1 MPKPTNYS
9 KFFSVYTAQDVPENH
24 EGEYRL
30 DCPLVGCENPEKHLY
45 ANCSDGTW
53 HCKRCDKSG
62 NARTLITNIWQQNY
76 DSTEQHHYDFLS
88 KVRGI
93 PSIIF
98 QECGWAFDTANNRW
112 LVPYFTYDPEKGE
125 WSDFLNNLG
134 YFYPYSTSGD
144 RFTIKKSG
152 ALPLY
157 LYNPGWHN
165 LPPSNTTVICEGE
178 WDTLAYMALNPD
190 STELILGKAGAG
202 FNKSYMKTLSKTER
216 VILLLDNDSAGRAQT
231 ASATEIIAE
240 SVPSIFGID
249 WDLVEWPND
258 YTGKKKDVRDL
269 YTGVGMQAYS
279 KIERA
284 LVKSDT
290 NTSTPVNKTSPSG
303 AVYQTSLADFKQVES
318 FDNYLATA
326 KSFLYMTDETAEA
339 MAATI
344 GITNSIII
352 PGEPLWA
359 FLIGPPACLAGDTI
373 VRIQRNHTNFNITL
387 EQLNYLFQHG
397 IDRSPIY
404 IERREDTGAIDL
416 VQIVR
421 TVHSG
426 IKQCYEVTTKS
437 GHKVTAT
444 KDHKFLTTSG
454 WKTLEQLTIEDQ
466 LYVDLETMTYP
477 SHIVSIFSVGERD
490 TYDITV
496 ANDPHNFLANGIV
509 VHNSGKTTFIDSFG
523 GNNERFDNLSK
534 ISAKALVSGWRDDD
548 GSEPSYLAKLKDKT
562 LFVKDFTVTLTDSQ
576 DSQREVFGLLT
587 DIFDGYVKIPYG
599 NNQVREFYD
608 LYFNMVAGVTDIVH
622 SHSAA
627 SIGERFLR
635 IDFLGRNYKARQF
648 ASAALANFGKSKP
661 QKEALTKNTLGF
673 VNYLKSMP
681 FPMEIPAEYH
691 DPIIDLAEFI
701 ATIRTKVESDRL
713 EGIKYRPRT
722 ELPSRLSLQLAKL
735 FVSVRTVYNLDPNKE
750 ESTINASRL
759 AFDVVK
765 KVAFDTCYGFSLDLV
780 KAIHLNPSATR
791 DILAAKA
798 NIHQQKAYRILDD
811 LITTGV
817 ITKSNGQAG
826 VKGGRP
832 AHLYSINPKL
842 KTVLDHDAKDTQD
855 TKRRPIHPSNRP

>member
-30 DCPLVGCENPEKHLY
+30 DCPLVGCENPEQHLY

-93 PSIIF
+93 PSHIF
-98 QECGWAFDTANNRW
+98 EACGWAFDAANNRW

-134 YFYPYSTSGD
+134 YFYPYSTSKD

-157 LYNPGWHN
+157 LYNGGYHDVPC
-165 LPPSNTTVICEGE
+165 STTTVICEGE

-190 STELILGKAGAG
+190 SNELILGKAGAG

-216 VILLLDNDSAGRAQT
+216 VILLLDNDPAGRAQT
-231 ASATEIIAE
+231 ASAMEIIAE

-249 WDLVEWPND
+249 WDLVDWPTD
-258 YTGKKKDVRDL
+258 YTGKKKDIRDL
-269 YTGVGMQAYS
+269 YQAVGMQSYS

-284 LVKSDT
+284 LVKSD
-290 NTSTPVNKTSPSG
+290 NTTTVPVNKTAPQG
-303 AVYQTSLADFKQVES
+303 ALYQTNLADFKQVES

-326 KSFLYMTDETAEA
+326 KSFLYMTDETAMA

-344 GITNSIII
+344 GITNSIVI

-359 FLIGPPACLAGDTI
+359 FLIGPPA
-373 VRIQRNHTNFNITL
+373 
-387 EQLNYLFQHG
+387 
-397 IDRSPIY
+397 
-404 IERREDTGAIDL
+404 
-416 VQIVR
+416 
-421 TVHSG
+421 
-426 IKQCYEVTTKS
+426 
-437 GHKVTAT
+437 
-444 KDHKFLTTSG
+444 
-454 WKTLEQLTIEDQ
+454 
-466 LYVDLETMTYP
+466 
-477 SHIVSIFSVGERD
+477 
-490 TYDITV
+490 
-496 ANDPHNFLANGIV
+496 
-509 VHNSGKTTFIDSFG
+509 SGKTTFIDSFG

-562 LFVKDFTVTLTDSQ
+562 LFVKDFTVTLTDSA
-576 DSQREVFGLLT
+576 DSQKEVFGLLT

-608 LYFNMVAGVTDIVH
+608 LYFNMVAGVTDVVH
-622 SHSAA
+622 AHSAA

-635 IDFLGRNYKARQF
+635 IDFLGRNYVARQF
-648 ASAALANFGKSKP
+648 ASAALANFGQSKG

-673 VNYLKSMP
+673 VNYLKAMP
-681 FPMEIPAEYH
+681 FPMEIPGEYH
-691 DPIIDLAEFI
+691 EPLIDLAEFI
-701 ATIRTKVESDRL
+701 ATIRTKVESDRM

-735 FVSVRTVYNLDPNKE
+735 LVSTRIVYNQDPNKE
-750 ESTINASRL
+750 ESTVNASRI

-780 KAIHLNPSATR
+780 KAIHANPNASREA
-791 DILAAKA
+791 LAVKA

-811 LITTGV
+811 LMTTGV
-817 ITKSNGQAG
+817 ITKANGAVG
-826 VKGGRP
+826 AKGGRP
-832 AHLYSINPKL
+832 SHIYNINPKL
-842 KTVLDHDAKDTQD
+842 KTVLDHDAKNTQS
-855 TKRRPIHPSNRP
+855 TKRISVSPPRRP

>member
-98 QECGWAFDTANNRW
+98 QECGWAFDATNNRW

-359 FLIGPPACLAGDTI
+359 FLIGPPA
-373 VRIQRNHTNFNITL
+373 
-387 EQLNYLFQHG
+387 
-397 IDRSPIY
+397 
-404 IERREDTGAIDL
+404 
-416 VQIVR
+416 
-421 TVHSG
+421 
-426 IKQCYEVTTKS
+426 
-437 GHKVTAT
+437 
-444 KDHKFLTTSG
+444 
-454 WKTLEQLTIEDQ
+454 
-466 LYVDLETMTYP
+466 
-477 SHIVSIFSVGERD
+477 
-490 TYDITV
+490 
-496 ANDPHNFLANGIV
+496 
-509 VHNSGKTTFIDSFG
+509 SGKTTFIDSFG

>member
-1 MPKPTNYS
+1 MPKPSNFA
-9 KFFSVYTAQDVPENH
+9 KFFSVYAAQDVPEDH
-24 EGEYRL
+24 KGEYVL
-30 DCPLVGCENPEKHLY
+30 DCPLVGCENPTKHFY

-76 DSTEQHHYDFLS
+76 DTTTQVDYQYLS
-88 KVRGI
+88 EVRGI
-93 PSIIF
+93 PASVF
-98 QECGWAFDTANNRW
+98 EECGWAFDSANQRW
-112 LVPYFTYDPEKGE
+112 LVPFFTYSPEKEE
-125 WSDFLNNLG
+125 WSEFLNNLG
-134 YFYPYSTSGD
+134 YFYPFSTNKD

-165 LPPSNTTVICEGE
+165 VPTSTTTVICEGE
-178 WDTLAYMALNPD
+178 WDTLAYMAMNPD
-190 STELILGKAGAG
+190 STELILGKPGAG
-202 FNKSYMKTLSKTER
+202 FNKSYMQTLSKTER
-216 VILLLDNDSAGRAQT
+216 VILLLDDDSAGKAQT
-231 ASATEIIAE
+231 AAATEIIKE
-240 SVPSIFGID
+240 TVPSVYTLD
-249 WDLVEWPND
+249 WTLVDWPTD
-258 YTGKKKDVRDL
+258 HVGDKKDIRDL
-269 YTGVGMQAYS
+269 YKALGVQGYS
-279 KIERA
+279 KVERG
-284 LVKSDT
+284 LVKVDLG
-290 NTSTPVNKTSPSG
+290 NAPVNKTSNAG
-303 AVYQTSLADFKQVES
+303 MIYQTSLSNYKQVES
-318 FDNYLATA
+318 FDAYTNTV
-326 KSFLYMTDETAEA
+326 KSLLYMTPETIMA

-344 GITNSIII
+344 GITNSITI

-359 FLIGPPACLAGDTI
+359 FLIGPPSCLAGDTI
-373 VRIQRNHTNFNITL
+373 VRIQRNHTNYNITL

-397 IDRSPIY
+397 IDKSPIY
-404 IERREDTGAIDL
+404 IERRLDTGAIDL
-416 VQIVR
+416 VQVTR
-421 TVHSG
+421 TIESG
-426 IKQCYEVTTKS
+426 VKECYEVITKS

-444 KDHKFLTTSG
+444 KDHQFLTTNG

-496 ANDPHNFLANGIV
+496 ADDPHNFIANGIV
-509 VHNSGKTTFIDSFG
+509 VHNCGKTTFIDSFG
-523 GNNERFDNLSK
+523 GNNELFDNLSK
-534 ISAKALVSGWRDDD
+534 ISAKALVSGWRDETGD
-548 GSEPSYLAKLKDKT
+548 EPSYLARLKDKT
-562 LFVKDFTVTLTDSQ
+562 LFVKDFTVTLTDTQ
-576 DSQREVFGLLT
+576 DSQKEVFGLLT

-635 IDFLGRNYKARQF
+635 IDYLGRNYNARQF
-648 ASAALANFGKSKP
+648 ATQALINFGQSKS

-673 VNYLKSMP
+673 INYLKSMP
-681 FPMEIPAEYH
+681 FPMEIPSEYI
-691 DPIIDLAEFI
+691 DPITDLAEFI

-722 ELPSRLSLQLAKL
+722 ELPSRLALQLAKL
-735 FVSVRTVYNLDPNKE
+735 FVSVRMVYNLDPNKE
-750 ESTINASRL
+750 ESTIAASKL
-759 AFDVVK
+759 AFNVVK
-765 KVAFDTCYGFSLDLV
+765 KVAFDTCYGFPLDLV
-780 KAIHLNPSATR
+780 KVVHKNPSATR
-791 DILAAKA
+791 DILAARA

-842 KTVLDHDAKDTQD
+842 KVVLDHDATN
-855 TKRRPIHPSNRP
+855 H

>member
-98 QECGWAFDTANNRW
+98 QECGWAFDAANNRW

-165 LPPSNTTVICEGE
+165 LPPSTTTVICEGE

-202 FNKSYMKTLSKTER
+202 FNKSYMRTLSKTER

-249 WDLVEWPND
+249 WDLVEWPAD
-258 YTGKKKDVRDL
+258 YTGKKKDIRDL

-290 NTSTPVNKTSPSG
+290 STTTPVNKTSPSG

-359 FLIGPPACLAGDTI
+359 FLIGPPA
-373 VRIQRNHTNFNITL
+373 
-387 EQLNYLFQHG
+387 
-397 IDRSPIY
+397 
-404 IERREDTGAIDL
+404 
-416 VQIVR
+416 
-421 TVHSG
+421 
-426 IKQCYEVTTKS
+426 
-437 GHKVTAT
+437 
-444 KDHKFLTTSG
+444 
-454 WKTLEQLTIEDQ
+454 
-466 LYVDLETMTYP
+466 
-477 SHIVSIFSVGERD
+477 
-490 TYDITV
+490 
-496 ANDPHNFLANGIV
+496 
-509 VHNSGKTTFIDSFG
+509 SGKTTFIDSFG